1 MNTHK
6 IMTLLSRCKLVLV
19 LLLFIIPSLS
29 MSESLPDNYPDLFQ
43 WSGKIER
50 LTDRS
55 IVISDREFFFNSN
68 VSIINLELSSSSQSR
83 IKVGMSVGCV
93 LSNDLELVSLW
104 ELPDSYEEFSGPLHR
119 SLIRLR

>member
-1 MNTHK
+1 
-6 IMTLLSRCKLVLV
+6 
-19 LLLFIIPSLS
+19 

-55 IVISDREFFFNSN
+55 IVISDREFSFNSN

>member
-55 IVISDREFFFNSN
+55 IVISDREFSFNSN